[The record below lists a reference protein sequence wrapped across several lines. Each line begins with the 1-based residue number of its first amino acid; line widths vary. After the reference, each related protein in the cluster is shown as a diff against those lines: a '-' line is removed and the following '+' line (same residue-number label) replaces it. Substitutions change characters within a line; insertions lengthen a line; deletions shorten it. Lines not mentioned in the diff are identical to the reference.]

1 MLLFDSIIKY
11 LPKNKAS
18 VHNSIHIYAQYME
31 EGGCVLFRRQLIAKI
46 VEKFGGDM
54 IALSS
59 PGDASLLVFK
69 SSASN
74 ALHIMP
80 DDTDDQMN
88 EAIEKVAK
96 QIKTE
101 INNIEA
107 DRKKYYSHIDRDICS
122 VFQSNTLDDIVSEV
136 SQKLKQSLPALLI
149 GNIGSIP
156 EPEAKSILTCSLDRE
171 YCPHLL

>member
-1 MLLFDSIIKY
+1 
-11 LPKNKAS
+11 
-18 VHNSIHIYAQYME
+18 
-31 EGGCVLFRRQLIAKI
+31 
-46 VEKFGGDM
+46 M
-54 IALSS
+54 IQMTT
-59 PGDASLLVFK
+59 

-107 DRKKYYSHIDRDICS
+107 DRKNYSSHIERYLFCIS
-122 VFQSNTLDDIVSEV
+122 
-136 SQKLKQSLPALLI
+136 K
-149 GNIGSIP
+149 
-156 EPEAKSILTCSLDRE
+156 
-171 YCPHLL
+171 

>member
-1 MLLFDSIIKY
+1 
-11 LPKNKAS
+11 
-18 VHNSIHIYAQYME
+18 ME
-31 EGGCVLFRRQLIAKI
+31 EEGCMLSRRQLIAKI

-54 IALSS
+54 ITLSS
-59 PGDASLLVFK
+59 PGVASLLVFT

-74 ALHIMP
+74 ALHTMP
-80 DDTDDQMN
+80 DSTDDQMN

-107 DRKKYYSHIDRDICS
+107 DRINYYSHIDRDICS
-122 VFQSNTLDDIVSEV
+122 AFQSNTLGDVLSEV

-149 GNIGSIP
+149 GNIVKS
-156 EPEAKSILTCSLDRE
+156 EPEAKAILTCSLDRE
-171 YCPHLL
+171 YCHICCEKPSHTSANSFGCIPERFQTTSQGVL

>member
-1 MLLFDSIIKY
+1 MLS
-11 LPKNKAS
+11 
-18 VHNSIHIYAQYME
+18 
-31 EGGCVLFRRQLIAKI
+31 RRQLIVKI

-59 PGDASLLVFK
+59 PGVASLLVIK

-107 DRKKYYSHIDRDICS
+107 DRKNYYNHIDRDICS
-122 VFQSNTLDDIVSEV
+122 VFQSNTLDDILSKV

-149 GNIGSIP
+149 GNIVTSVVKNLATPLQIALVVFLRDSKRTSQGV
-156 EPEAKSILTCSLDRE
+156 L
-171 YCPHLL
+171 